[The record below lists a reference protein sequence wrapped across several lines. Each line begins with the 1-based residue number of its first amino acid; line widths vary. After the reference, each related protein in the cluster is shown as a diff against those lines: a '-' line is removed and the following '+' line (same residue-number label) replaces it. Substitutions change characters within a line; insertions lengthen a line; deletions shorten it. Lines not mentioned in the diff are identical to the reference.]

1 MSYDAPTLLTPHVFF
16 LTGLS
21 SFLGFDQSAS
31 PFISCFAQILSISTF
46 CLCVFFLFL
55 VLCFGCAQ

>member
-1 MSYDAPTLLTPHVFF
+1 MSDDAPTLLTPHVFF

-31 PFISCFAQILSISTF
+31 PSISCFAPILSISTF
-46 CLCVFFLFL
+46 CLD
-55 VLCFGCAQ
+55 GHK